1 TNAGR
6 AAAGASVR
14 SPTRSGSAA
23 RLSARQG
30 GGRMSRRKSL
40 TTGCSEDARLEDR
53 LERFSMGFATDDVS
67 RAQQPLPAIQQASQ
81 AAVAVGEG
89 GEAVV
94 PGRGAQGRVRLL
106 PAEAPPFVADV
117 LRFPDRARLSP
128 PSPRDA

>member
-30 GGRMSRRKSL
+30 GGRMARRKSL
-40 TTGCSEDARLEDR
+40 NTGCSEDGRLEDR

-67 RAQQPLPAIQQASQ
+67 RAQQSLPAIQQASQ
-81 AAVAVGEG
+81 AAVAVGE
-89 GEAVV
+89 EDKPVV
-94 PGRGAQGRVRLL
+94 PDEDAQVRVLL
-106 PAEAPPFVADV
+106 LLAEAPPFVADV
-117 LRFPDRARLSP
+117 LVIQD
-128 PSPRDA
+128 